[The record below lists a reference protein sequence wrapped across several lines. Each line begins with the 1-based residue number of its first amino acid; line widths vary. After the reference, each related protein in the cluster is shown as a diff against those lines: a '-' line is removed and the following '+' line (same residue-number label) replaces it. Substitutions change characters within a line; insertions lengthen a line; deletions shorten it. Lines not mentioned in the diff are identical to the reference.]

1 MKRLYL
7 YPLLLSLLAT
17 ACKQKKE
24 AAPGEET
31 DLAALKGST
40 LNILCWEGYAE
51 KAFTNGFEEKYGV
64 TVKGT
69 YFTSSDDLI
78 AKLQNGGGAVYDL
91 VSPSSDVASKLVEG
105 GLIEPLDISKL
116 SAWND
121 FSPLFKDMKD
131 VQKDGKVYGM
141 PFTWGPDYLVYNAD
155 EIKEEPT
162 SWSIFWDP
170 KYKGKVAV
178 WDDISNIYLMGQIL
192 GYDKTDASALY
203 NMSDEQ
209 LAQVKAK
216 LIALKPQ
223 LRKYWVSAGELDEM
237 MKNKEVLLAVGWPIT
252 PAALNKA
259 GMNIKSVIPQEGAT
273 GWVDRLMIV
282 KGSRNQQLAQLW
294 LDYISQP
301 ENMAKVATAIH
312 YSIANPKAA
321 QYMTQEVQELTY
333 VNNMD
338 YYFTR
343 LNFWQPVKDRKKYV
357 ETWNEVKGN

>member
-131 VQKDGKVYGM
+131 VQKDGKIYGM

-162 SWSIFWDP
+162 SWSIFWNP

-192 GYDKTDASALY
+192 ATTKPMQALFTTCL
-203 NMSDEQ
+203 MSNW
-209 LAQVKAK
+209 
-216 LIALKPQ
+216 
-223 LRKYWVSAGELDEM
+223 R
-237 MKNKEVLLAVGWPIT
+237 
-252 PAALNKA
+252 
-259 GMNIKSVIPQEGAT
+259 
-273 GWVDRLMIV
+273 R
-282 KGSRNQQLAQLW
+282 
-294 LDYISQP
+294 
-301 ENMAKVATAIH
+301 
-312 YSIANPKAA
+312 
-321 QYMTQEVQELTY
+321 
-333 VNNMD
+333 
-338 YYFTR
+338 
-343 LNFWQPVKDRKKYV
+343 
-357 ETWNEVKGN
+357 